1 MEVAL
6 RRKVLYSMSRLLLCF
21 CSALLQSLGEG
32 MLTDDCVHG
41 YHHNHYYRFHYHHH
55 NSSLSSL
62 PSSSSHPIILT
73 GKKHFGAVTVQLL
86 SICVDFMKSLGGG
99 ANSTET
105 SQAVA
110 DVLFASDVSLLFTK
124 DMLDLVQVN
133 GIVMRMIVMMMMRR
147 WMMMMMMMMMI
158 KMMMIKMV
166 MIRLMMIKMMIVMTK
181 VRRRKMV
188 L

>member
-1 MEVAL
+1 M
-6 RRKVLYSMSRLLLCF
+6 
-21 CSALLQSLGEG
+21 
-32 MLTDDCVHG
+32 
-41 YHHNHYYRFHYHHH
+41 
-55 NSSLSSL
+55 
-62 PSSSSHPIILT
+62 
-73 GKKHFGAVTVQLL
+73 QLL

-133 GIVMRMIVMMMMRR
+133 GIG
-147 WMMMMMMMMMI
+147 MMMMI
-158 KMMMIKMV
+158 VMRMMIMMMIMMMIKMV